1 CKAAP
6 VDDGSGIFP
15 LFERLLREELDGKE
29 GSAIDMTQL
38 PPVNFDLLPSKV
50 TSMPEAL
57 AALKIADQ
65 LLAQLDNLS
74 SSLRFA
80 HFLKI
85 ALVQH
90 TFTRLLPVPLGPVSL
105 ARVGT
110 KDDVWGTA
118 ATPEQQVDTA
128 LVVKRIAQHFSM
140 SCGATFGHRGFDGT
154 RVIILG
160 AMVTLLDRLL
170 RQPGSSTPSKAMMG
184 RLDDEKEQETRFLV
198 SWEVFA
204 KQSET
209 FLLFSPDL
217 NVTRARSLAYFQ
229 EVEQEA
235 QEQGAKMK
243 HLFQWE
249 KDGWVM
255 EFPDQGAEAL
265 AGKMAKSLYRRRITL
280 IDSYLDSY
288 FPEFAAYRDVCMW
301 WKYYLCTDPV
311 VFRFQP
317 LEFSDGHL
325 QWVID
330 VHPRWQPPSRSK
342 CLANRC
348 GLGQADSE
356 LLLSYLTVPSPTEF
370 MPFRSKGYEICSR
383 LARSP
388 EATVDAVIEL
398 LDQALKLDTQAGWGD
413 LRAAC
418 VLGTDPATAA
428 GRLAEAAQLPA
439 ICGRESR
446 GTCKIQTAGKVNDRS
461 ALTILG
467 RWLDSVRTD
476 FGQQF
481 AEEQTP
487 DILVSG
493 AGEDAGNS
501 CCVYEASGHH
511 SSLPKIWKAIRGKA
525 PLPKVESVVDRETHL
540 ACQLHGHRVLLLRNL
555 RAEELTMDL
564 VERLLC
570 SFVFLTSRHTWNE
583 DTLGMPEPE
592 LFEVIFA
599 KRLELIGWLEEAP
612 YADACRVLDAVL
624 KTATGIE
631 KGPPGWAIWPEAAN
645 RGRYM
650 ALGHPQAS
658 TDGRLPMAGSFG
670 DTVPAAEVNLQSL
683 AFRVEGQQMQALDE
697 RAAQDPDVLHVFGSS
712 AKTMQCVSLG
722 DFEHRQDRK
731 VVGTDYVI
739 SMWDKETGGLPEIGL
754 CDRLYDPDDLATE
767 EQWIADFFEPIRK
780 KYFVKLGFPPADVQF
795 YLPENT
801 VPEDSHVVILAGG
814 HPKKSSTIWK
824 EVVIYKDFGCCH
836 VFAIEAC
843 GRRKYRV
850 LEMSTDARFCH
861 WEMQPESSMVN
872 YGDQMQVDKRPR
884 DPWPASLRQDLG
896 S

>member
-1 CKAAP
+1 MLCRQLAFTAAKLSTQQEGGHPLLGLDALSAVRKQVDEVEAKLLQKTSSEDSSTKPPLLDLATGKGTSHAAKAATPAAP

-74 SSLRFA
+74 SNLRFA

-128 LVVKRIAQHFSM
+128 LVVKRIAQHFAM

-235 QEQGAKMK
+235 KEQGAKMK

-330 VHPRWQPPSRSK
+330 VHPRWQKRCYIVKSFGQGNQAKMLFQKLEKPAMNEHRYQSEALPSN
-342 CLANRC
+342 LAGQSIWSEDDVLHVPTMPSFGDR
-348 GLGQADSE
+348 LGQADSE
-356 LLLSYLTVPSPTEF
+356 LLLSYLTVPYLRMPLCLNYFSTEDRIHALSQQRLRDLLQAVVF
-370 MPFRSKGYEICSR
+370 EPGRFLPRRLSNQIPEMVPAEDPELLGTGFGLLTNE

-398 LDQALKLDTQAGWGD
+398 LDQALKLDTQ
-413 LRAAC
+413 
-418 VLGTDPATAA
+418 DPH
-428 GRLAEAAQLPA
+428 
-439 ICGRESR
+439 
-446 GTCKIQTAGKVNDRS
+446 
-461 ALTILG
+461 
-467 RWLDSVRTD
+467 
-476 FGQQF
+476 
-481 AEEQTP
+481 
-487 DILVSG
+487 
-493 AGEDAGNS
+493 
-501 CCVYEASGHH
+501 AS
-511 SSLPKIWKAIRGKA
+511 
-525 PLPKVESVVDRETHL
+525 T
-540 ACQLHGHRVLLLRNL
+540 
-555 RAEELTMDL
+555 T
-564 VERLLC
+564 
-570 SFVFLTSRHTWNE
+570 
-583 DTLGMPEPE
+583 
-592 LFEVIFA
+592 
-599 KRLELIGWLEEAP
+599 ELIL
-612 YADACRVLDAVL
+612 
-624 KTATGIE
+624 I
-631 KGPPGWAIWPEAAN
+631 
-645 RGRYM
+645 
-650 ALGHPQAS
+650 S
-658 TDGRLPMAGSFG
+658 AGSFTNDFRLCLG
-670 DTVPAAEVNLQSL
+670 QHVASVAE
-683 AFRVEGQQMQALDE
+683 
-697 RAAQDPDVLHVFGSS
+697 
-712 AKTMQCVSLG
+712 
-722 DFEHRQDRK
+722 
-731 VVGTDYVI
+731 
-739 SMWDKETGGLPEIGL
+739 
-754 CDRLYDPDDLATE
+754 
-767 EQWIADFFEPIRK
+767 
-780 KYFVKLGFPPADVQF
+780 
-795 YLPENT
+795 
-801 VPEDSHVVILAGG
+801 
-814 HPKKSSTIWK
+814 
-824 EVVIYKDFGCCH
+824 
-836 VFAIEAC
+836 
-843 GRRKYRV
+843 
-850 LEMSTDARFCH
+850 
-861 WEMQPESSMVN
+861 
-872 YGDQMQVDKRPR
+872 
-884 DPWPASLRQDLG
+884 
-896 S
+896 